1 MLFSNSMLNGFIKNS
16 KWIFKNVQ
24 LKLKIKSFTIE
35 IKQQKTN
42 NIINI

>member
-16 KWIFKNVQ
+16 KWIFKNVK
-24 LKLKIKSFTIE
+24 LKLEIKSFKIE
-35 IKQQKTN
+35 IKQYKIN